1 MPNAQCPIPKFTIQ
15 SCQECIAY
23 DKSKMT
29 KAKVVWTK
37 QLGSAES
44 DMSHGIATDSNGN
57 VYITGSTKGDLGGP
71 NQGEND
77 AWVAKYDG
85 EGNQQWVKQ
94 LGTDGNDMAWGIA
107 TDSSDNIYLTGYTT
121 GSLEGSNAGGHDA
134 WIAKYDSNGNKI
146 WLEQLGTAGDDKSYG
161 VATDGSG
168 NIYISG
174 GTTGSLEGS
183 NKGDYDAWVAKYSS
197 DGKQQWL
204 KQLGSSQEDSSWG
217 IATSESG
224 DIYITGRTTGSLAGD
239 AEGFDAWVA
248 KYDSEGN
255 QQWIQQLSSSGQDY
269 SYGVAVDSSGNAY
282 LTGRTTGSLEEEG
295 RNAGAFDAWIAKY
308 DSEGN
313 KQWVKQVG
321 GLKNDFAFA
330 IALDSSSNAYIS
342 GCTQGD
348 LAASNQGG
356 WDAWV
361 AKYDSKGNEEWI
373 QQLGSSGQ
381 EFSWGVVVDDS
392 GNIYATGHT
401 TGTLEEGSSNAGSY
415 DVWITKLSEE

>member
-1 MPNAQCPIPKFTIQ
+1 
-15 SCQECIAY
+15 
-23 DKSKMT
+23 MT

-44 DMSHGIATDSNGN
+44 DMSHGIAADSNGN
-57 VYITGSTKGDLGGP
+57 IYITGSTKGDLAGP

-121 GSLEGSNAGGHDA
+121 GSLEGSNAGGNDA
-134 WIAKYDSNGNKI
+134 WIAKYDSDGNKI

-183 NKGDYDAWVAKYSS
+183 NKGDYDAWVAKYNS

-204 KQLGSSQEDSSWG
+204 KQLGTSGEDSSWG
-217 IATSESG
+217 IAASESG
-224 DIYITGRTTGSLAGD
+224 DVYITGRTTGALAGD
-239 AEGFDAWVA
+239 AQGFDAWVA

-255 QQWIQQLSSSGQDY
+255 QKWIQQLSSSGQDY
-269 SYGVAVDSSGNAY
+269 SYGVAVDSSGNVY

-295 RNAGAFDAWIAKY
+295 RNAGSFDAWIAKY

-348 LAASNQGG
+348 LEGSNQGG

-361 AKYDSKGNEEWI
+361 AKYDSNGNQQWI
-373 QQLGSSGQ
+373 EQLGSSGQ
-381 EFSWGVVVDDS
+381 DFSWGVVVDGS

-415 DVWITKLSEE
+415 DVWITKLKE